1 MLQNSDIEK
10 LAELSRLKLDE
21 AEKSS
26 LLSDIQ
32 AVIGYVSEI
41 EKVDT
46 TGAPDAP
53 YLPLHNIMRE
63 DREPHPS
70 GVYTEAL
77 LREAPR
83 RDNGYIVVKK
93 VLP

>member
-1 MLQNSDIEK
+1 MLKDSDIEK
-10 LAELSRLKLDE
+10 LAALSRLKLDE

-41 EKVDT
+41 EKVET
-46 TGAPDAP
+46 AGMSGAS
-53 YLPLHNIMRE
+53 YLPLHNVMRE
-63 DREPHPS
+63 DREPHAS
-70 GVYTEAL
+70 GIHTETL

-83 RDNGYIVVKK
+83 SEDGYIVVKK
-93 VLP
+93 VL